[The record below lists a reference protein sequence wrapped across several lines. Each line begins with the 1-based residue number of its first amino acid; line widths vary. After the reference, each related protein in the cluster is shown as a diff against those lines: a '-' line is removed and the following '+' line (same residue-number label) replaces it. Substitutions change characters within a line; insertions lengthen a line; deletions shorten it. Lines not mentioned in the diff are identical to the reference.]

1 MKNNLYRAKCA
12 LRLPQ
17 LMARLGVPRE
27 SIPTRDG
34 QSVRCPWHR
43 EHRNGD
49 LNPSFN
55 VYKSGTRAKCF
66 TCDFNVDGPEFV
78 QRWYSLNKRD
88 AFKKFTDIAGAV
100 LTSGSATISLPALQK
115 PQELSMPR
123 LWQFTEENSKQL
135 SAVRRISEA
144 GIAWACSQQV
154 LFFATVCG
162 QPSWLLTDSE
172 RKIAEARRLNGEY
185 YPSLPPLSQR
195 KAHTVYGSSK
205 AWPLGTSLL
214 RRYPQIQKV
223 MLVEGGPDYL
233 AAFHFL
239 HHFGV
244 SDVVP
249 IAMLGRT
256 AGKSGGIDPGAL
268 CLLGG
273 KRVRIYAHTD
283 VDGGGMRS
291 AIAWATQLRAH
302 GCSVDYFNF
311 NGLMRADGVPAKDLN
326 DMTSLNQE
334 SQIHISNLL
343 P

>member
-1 MKNNLYRAKCA
+1 MKTNLYGAKCA

-17 LMARLGVPRE
+17 LMTRLGVPRE
-27 SIPTRDG
+27 SIPMRDG

-55 VYKSGTRAKCF
+55 VYRNGTRAKCF
-66 TCDFNVDGPEFV
+66 TCDFNIDGPEFV
-78 QRWYSLNKRD
+78 QRWLSLNKRD

-100 LTSGSATISLPALQK
+100 PTSGSATISLPALQK

-123 LWQFTEENSKQL
+123 LWPFTEENMKQL

-144 GIAWACSQQV
+144 AIAWACSQQV
-154 LFFATVCG
+154 LFFASVCG
-162 QPSWLLTDSE
+162 QPSWILTDSE

-214 RRYPQIQKV
+214 RRYPQIRKV

-244 SDVVP
+244 RDVVP
-249 IAMLGRT
+249 VAMLGRG

-268 CLLGG
+268 CLLAG
-273 KRVRIYAHTD
+273 KRVRIYPHAD
-283 VDGGGMRS
+283 ADGGGIRS
-291 AIAWATQLRAH
+291 AMAWHAQLRVH
-302 GCSVDYFNF
+302 GCDVDYFTF
-311 NGLMRADGVPAKDLN
+311 HGLLRADGAPAKDLN
-326 DMTSLNQE
+326 DMTSLHQNT
-334 SQIHISNLL
+334 HFNFSNLL